1 MKKITIWKQLG
12 LGLLFACGLQGAQAQ
27 QDPQYTQYMYNTNL
41 VNPAYAGSRDMMSI
55 FGMYRTQWVGLDG
68 APQTSTVSLD
78 TPLGDSKMG
87 LGASF
92 INDRLGA
99 MDENTIAIDLS
110 YTIDLSRTLKL
121 GFGIKGSANLLN
133 VDYTKLDRYNPNDVK
148 FQENINSQFTP
159 NLGAGL
165 YLYSDRTY
173 FGFSVPNFL
182 ETDRYDDNEVTLMKQ
197 KMTYYF
203 IGGHVFD
210 LSHNVKFKP
219 AFLAK
224 ATAGAP
230 VQVDLTANF
239 MFSEK
244 LVVGAAYRWDAAFSG
259 LVGFQLTDG
268 LFVGYSYDAETT
280 KLANYN
286 SGSHEVF
293 LRFDLLNRHNRI
305 SSPRFF

>member
-165 YLYSDRTY
+165 YLYSDKTY

>member
-1 MKKITIWKQLG
+1 
-12 LGLLFACGLQGAQAQ
+12 
-27 QDPQYTQYMYNTNL
+27 
-41 VNPAYAGSRDMMSI
+41 
-55 FGMYRTQWVGLDG
+55 MYRTQWVGLDG

-280 KLANYN
+280 KLAHYN
-286 SGSHEVF
+286 SGSHEIF
-293 LRFDLLNRHNRI
+293 MRFELFNRYNRI
-305 SSPRFF
+305 NTPRFF

>member
-110 YTIDLSRTLKL
+110 YTIDLNRTLKL